1 MKHALQSGLTVI
13 NGGSETQAMYR
24 KAILCKTGKWDGANG
39 EVEVTVDLLQGL
51 ADNYNAER
59 ANALNKN
66 DYAPILVD
74 HNRQVDLVKGR
85 LDTSRMPLTI
95 EKLSDGSFGL
105 IGELRIDNQWAQQCV
120 DDGTYAQLSLSFD
133 DEKMEIYEVS
143 FVAVE
148 AARRSQVLSKG
159 DKKMGKKS
167 KLVALSLVNSVV
179 ASNREVSLGI
189 VNGVKTTSAGVTS
202 LKAELAMVQTAI
214 KTAGLKSLFHGLMRE
229 GKMTKAE
236 FSKINL
242 KTLSGLDA
250 TAIKA
255 VTDAYTSRKPSTDIV
270 QFGKSGEKPKH
281 SSLTSTEFR
290 KLRDQQ
296 LAAGKKGVKNL
307 EASDDDKDKEDKKDD
322 KSADLSSDKDESE
335 SLGQDD
341 VSDLEKMLAKCLEA
355 LKPLSE
361 SLESIQSYAKKLQV
375 DDKKEEE
382 LASGDDES
390 EEDKDKDSKDLSADD
405 DKDEKEKDKNNGEG
419 KGE

>member
-1 MKHALQSGLTVI
+1 LKHALQSGLTVI

-189 VNGVKTTSAGVTS
+189 VKGVKTTSAGVTS
-202 LKAELAMVQTAI
+202 LKAELANVQTAI

-229 GKMTKAE
+229 GKMSKAE

-242 KTLSGLDA
+242 KTLSALDT

-255 VTDAYTSRKPSTDIV
+255 VTDAYTGRKPSSDIV
-270 QFGKSGEKPKH
+270 QFGQSGAKPKH
-281 SSLTSTEFR
+281 SELSSAEFR

-307 EASDDDKDKEDKKDD
+307 EAGEDKKDED
-322 KSADLSSDKDESE
+322 KEGKKEDLSSDKDTSE

-341 VSDLEKMLAKCLEA
+341 VSDLEAMLTKCLEA

-390 EEDKDKDSKDLSADD
+390 DEDEKDSKDMSAED
-405 DKDEKEKDKNNGEG
+405 DKDENEKDKNNGEG